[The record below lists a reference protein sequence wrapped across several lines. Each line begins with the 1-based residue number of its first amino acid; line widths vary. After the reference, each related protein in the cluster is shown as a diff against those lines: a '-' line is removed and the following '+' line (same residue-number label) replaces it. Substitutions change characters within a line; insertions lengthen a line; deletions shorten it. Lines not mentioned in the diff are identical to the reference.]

1 MSIEIST
8 WLCYGVKTSEGFE
21 EIISAKGLS
30 GIPYGNTHSS
40 EPTQMIAAIPESIT
54 MVADKSNPD
63 LFGATDVPLVI
74 PAAWNKLL
82 GKHYPDK
89 TPRWW
94 VCTWVS

>member
-1 MSIEIST
+1 
-8 WLCYGVKTSEGFE
+8 
-21 EIISAKGLS
+21 
-30 GIPYGNTHSS
+30 
-40 EPTQMIAAIPESIT
+40 MIAAIPESIT